1 MALSKSDRQG
11 IVILGVIG
19 VLVVALLATVLGVMW
34 ARPALGADNC
44 VYQDKR
50 LLKRAPTDQTV
61 ILVDQS
67 EALTETH
74 RRFALSFIK
83 EYVADDARFPVRSRI
98 ALFTFSK
105 LNFESRDSPSF
116 RPSSDLCRPPSHGNE
131 LYENNRKITRG
142 FYERFLIPVTSALE
156 ESLTTEVG
164 ERSPIL
170 ETLQLIS
177 RSQEIADGGGRKT
190 LILVSDM
197 LQNTEGFSHYRD
209 RNTYDD
215 FVRSGFAR
223 DVQADFRDWN
233 IIVIYLRRYRDRRL
247 QQTAHVDF
255 WQRYFH
261 DSGGKITRWAGVD

>member
-1 MALSKSDRQG
+1 VPLSKSDRQG
-11 IVILGVIG
+11 ILILGIVG
-19 VLVVALLATVLGVMW
+19 ALVVALLATVVGVMW

-50 LLKRAPTDQTV
+50 LLKRAATDQTV

-83 EYVADDARFPVRSRI
+83 DYVADDARLPVRSRI

-105 LNFESRDSPSF
+105 LNFDSRDSPSL
-116 RPSSDLCRPPSHGNE
+116 RPASDLCRPPSHGNE
-131 LYENNRKITRG
+131 LYENSRKITKG
-142 FYERFLIPVTSALE
+142 FYDRFLIPVTAALE
-156 ESLTTEVG
+156 QSLTTEVG

-170 ETLQLIS
+170 ETLQLVS
-177 RSQEIADGGGRKT
+177 RSQEIEDGGHKT
-190 LILVSDM
+190 LIVVSDM
-197 LQNTEGFSHYRD
+197 LQNTEPFSHYRE
-209 RNTYDD
+209 RSTYDD

-223 DVQADFRDWN
+223 DVQADFRDWD

-247 QQTAHVDF
+247 QQAAHVDF

-261 DSGGKITRWAGVD
+261 DAGGKITRWAGVD